1 MRRTDLFAAVLLLG
15 FAAGAPADAQSPP
28 GILERYPGAAFETT
42 TPEAAGWS
50 AEKLAE
56 AKSWSQQIAPSAAV
70 MIVQHGLVVAQWGDV
85 AIKTN
90 LHSIRKSLLGA
101 LIGIAVDEHKIDLHA
116 TMDSLGIDDNAPGLT
131 PTEKTATVGD
141 LLKARSGVYHAAL
154 YETPDMARRRPARG
168 SHAPGTFWYYNN
180 WDFNALGTIYEH
192 ATGERIFTALQDRIA
207 KPVGMQDYQP
217 SDGEY
222 FRGTASEHPAY
233 PIRMSARD
241 LARFAL
247 LYLHEGRWN
256 GRQIVPSAWVRESTQ
271 SWSQAFPEQE
281 VGLGYG
287 YLWWIGFPSNNGAP
301 LVNVPPGTFAAI
313 GAEGQYAFVIP
324 AYDLVI
330 VHRINS
336 DVPVGPGPDQRRP
349 EPTVQQIARLLWLVL
364 SAAGDKDV
372 GPDVSL
378 AHASGDRL
386 AGEEIRARLAGANLS
401 VGEMLSGGPY
411 TWQLRADGTASVR
424 AGAEQRESFSGSWRV
439 GGDRYC
445 RMLNLPNAREACFS
459 VVARGSRLQFFDAD
473 GLMRFDTSPQ

>member
-1 MRRTDLFAAVLLLG
+1 MTALEQVVGALQALPTTAFLVLAGGEVVLDYGDNATPTYLASARKSVLSVLFGGPVTSG
-15 FAAGAPADAQSPP
+15 
-28 GILERYPGAAFETT
+28 
-42 TPEAAGWS
+42 
-50 AEKLAE
+50 
-56 AKSWSQQIAPSAAV
+56 
-70 MIVQHGLVVAQWGDV
+70 VVALD
-85 AIKTN
+85 
-90 LHSIRKSLLGA
+90 
-101 LIGIAVDEHKIDLHA
+101 A
-116 TMDSLGIDDNAPGLT
+116 TLDDLGIDVGGGLLPG
-131 PTEKTATVGD
+131 ERRATVRD
-141 LLKARSGVYHAAL
+141 LLTARSGVYHPAATATGL
-154 YETPDMARRRPARG
+154 ESSAPPRG
-168 SHAPGTFWYYNN
+168 SQPPGARFHYNN

-217 SDGEY
+217 GDGEY

-241 LARFAL
+241 LARFVL

-256 GRQIVPSAWVRESTQ
+256 GRQIVPRAWVRESTQ
-271 SWSQAFPEQE
+271 SYSQAFPELE
-281 VGLGYG
+281 SGLGYG

-324 AYDLVI
+324 AHDLVI

-386 AGEEIRARLAGANLS
+386 AGEEIRARFAGANLS
-401 VGEMLSGGPY
+401 LGEMLSGGPY

-424 AGAEQRESFSGSWRV
+424 AGAEQRETFGGSWRV
-439 GGDRYC
+439 DGDRYC
-445 RMLNLPNAREACFS
+445 RMLNLPNAREVCFS
-459 VVARGSRLQFFDAD
+459 VVARGSRVQFFDAD
-473 GLMRFDTSPQ
+473 GLMRFDTSLQ